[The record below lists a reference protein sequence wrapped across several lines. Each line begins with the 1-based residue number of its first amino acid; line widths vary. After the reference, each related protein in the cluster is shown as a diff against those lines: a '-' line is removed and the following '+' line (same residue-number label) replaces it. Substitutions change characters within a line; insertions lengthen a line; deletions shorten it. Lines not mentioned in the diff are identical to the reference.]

1 MWYFDAPEI
10 IYGEGALDELAQV
23 KGERAFIVT
32 DPVLHSLGFTDKIA
46 EKLQEAGMEVT
57 AFTEVEPEPSL
68 QTVQKGAGIMTEFRP
83 DVIVGLGGGSSMD
96 AAKAMWV
103 LYERPD
109 LQPDEISPMMELN
122 IGKLARL
129 IAIPT
134 TAGTGSEATWAT
146 VLTDKTDGRKLALG
160 SRETMPTTAIVDPE
174 LTQDLPPRITA
185 DTGLD
190 ALTHAV
196 EGYLSSFQND
206 FTDGICLKAIQLV
219 FDYLPVA
226 YVEPHDMEAR
236 EHMAN
241 AATLGGLGFINS
253 WASLAHAMGHAF
265 GGNFHIPH
273 GRRVSLF
280 LPYTLEYIA
289 KEPDLTRFRDIA
301 HALRLPEGD
310 ADEATAAKAVIAAI
324 RDLHRR
330 LDQPLTVA
338 EMGISQEDYAAK
350 LDDLVEF
357 AEGDGTYI
365 SAVRIPEREDLE
377 NLFRYAYDG
386 REIDF

>member
-1 MWYFDAPEI
+1 MWYFDAPTI
-10 IYGEGALDELAQV
+10 IYGEDALSELEQI
-23 KGERAFIVT
+23 KGSRAFIVT
-32 DPVLHSLGFTDKIA
+32 DPVLHSLGFTEKIA
-46 EKLQEAGMEVT
+46 GHLRDAGMEVA

-68 QTVQKGAGIMTEFRP
+68 QTVQRGAEIMRGFQP

-160 SRETMPTTAIVDPE
+160 SRETMPTIAIVDPE
-174 LTQDLPPRITA
+174 LTRDLPPRITA

-196 EGYLSSFQND
+196 EGYLSTFHNN
-206 FTDGICLKAIQLV
+206 FTDGLCLKAIQLV

-226 YVEPHDMEAR
+226 YAEPRDMEAR
-236 EHMAN
+236 ERMAN

-273 GRRVSLF
+273 GRSVSLF

-289 KEPDLTRFRDIA
+289 QEPELTRFRDIA

-310 ADEATAAKAVIAAI
+310 ADEAAAAKAVIAAI

-338 EMGISQEDYAAK
+338 EMGIGREDYEAR

-357 AEGDGTYI
+357 AEGDGTFI

-386 REIDF
+386 RKVDF